1 MASQTVTAQQ
11 VYNQVLSMGGSTIQA
26 QVAAALVSG
35 IESGGQLDDQNPT
48 STASGIFQFLTST
61 WLADGGGAYAPRARD
76 ANFADQVQVYLNAS
90 RGNNFYAWKPDLV
103 LNGGPRSYDG
113 IPIYA
118 PVPGS
123 PVANKIAQ
131 LGLAGG
137 AGSAVT
143 IASATS
149 GSYGSAPVGPIGSN
163 YAYIAPGS
171 TATQGFGN
179 LTIGDI
185 TINAGPLD
193 PNFASA
199 VTDVIVERN
208 IASAS
213 TVTIQIA
220 DPLRTILRSEIY
232 TYTDILEMDGLLFAL
247 VEITKTGD
255 QIQYIFEAYGV
266 FLLRQQTG
274 SIASATTTNITG
286 FAEQLVRAIPGLGFI
301 GQVDRLAGAPAIAVG
316 RGTTTNPNEDSW
328 TALMRVAATAGWR
341 VFESNNVIH
350 FGSDPFWMT
359 FPSVATLQ
367 EFTTNTF
374 NIDFD
379 YDIGQPFGNVTVTG
393 VANLLDYPPGSVV
406 TLVGMGP
413 ASAFGGLWLVNDMQ
427 RDFFSPEMTMTL
439 QSPISVELFL
449 NPSQADLG
457 ITGIN
462 ASSVA

>member
-1 MASQTVTAQQ
+1 MATS
-11 VYNQVLSMGGSTIQA
+11 VLSFNQIQALWIANGGNPGWAPLAAGIAIAESGGNYTSLNNTPATGDYSVGLWQINYYDGLLASRTASYGSPAALQISPNAQAKAAISLSGNGSNWGPWKTDHTWNAWTAAGSPNQPSAATVLGWISGGTGGSTSS
-26 QVAAALVSG
+26 VSF
-35 IESGGQLDDQNPT
+35 P
-48 STASGIFQFLTST
+48 A
-61 WLADGGGAYAPRARD
+61 
-76 ANFADQVQVYLNAS
+76 
-90 RGNNFYAWKPDLV
+90 
-103 LNGGPRSYDG
+103 
-113 IPIYA
+113 
-118 PVPGS
+118 
-123 PVANKIAQ
+123 
-131 LGLAGG
+131 
-137 AGSAVT
+137 
-143 IASATS
+143 
-149 GSYGSAPVGPIGSN
+149 APVGPIGSN
-163 YAYIAPGS
+163 YDNIPS
-171 TATQGFGN
+171 TPTATQGFGN

-199 VTDVIVERN
+199 VTDVIIERN

-247 VEITKTGD
+247 VQITKTGD
-255 QIQYIFEAYGV
+255 QVQYIFEAYGV

-286 FAEQLVRAIPGLGFI
+286 FAEQLVRAVPGLGFI
-301 GQVDRLAGAPAIAVG
+301 GQVDRTAGAPSIAVG

-328 TALMRVAATAGWR
+328 TALVRVAATAGWR

-367 EFTTNTF
+367 EFTTNIY

-379 YDIGQPFGNVTVTG
+379 YDIGQPFGNITVTG

-406 TLVGMGP
+406 TLLGMGP
-413 ASAFGGLWLVNDMQ
+413 ASGLWLVNDMQ
-427 RDFFSPEMTMTL
+427 RDFFSPEMTLTL
-439 QSPISVELFL
+439 QSPISVALFL